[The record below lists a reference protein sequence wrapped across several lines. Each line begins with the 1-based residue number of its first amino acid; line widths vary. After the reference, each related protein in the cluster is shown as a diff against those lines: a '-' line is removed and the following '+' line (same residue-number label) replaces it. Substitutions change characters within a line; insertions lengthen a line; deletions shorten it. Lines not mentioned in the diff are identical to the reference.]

1 MESKAII
8 IGIAGASG
16 SGKTLVAH
24 NILSNHPGEHVSIIE
39 EDSYYKDLSDIPMDV
54 RDKKNFDH
62 PDSFDHQFLCNHL
75 NDLVSGKEVKIPIY
89 DYTIHSRS
97 DEYRLLKT
105 KHIIIVEGILLL
117 NDPKLR
123 KLLDIKIFVDTP
135 ADICLLR
142 RVRRDINERGR
153 SLDSVLEQYE
163 ATVRPMFLQF
173 IEPSKRYADIIL
185 PMGGKN
191 VVAIDLIT
199 TKINQLLHDHFIK

>member
-24 NILSNHPGEHVSIIE
+24 NILRNHPGEHVSIIE

-62 PDSFDHQFLCNHL
+62 PDSFDHQFLYDQL

-89 DYTIHSRS
+89 DYSIHSRS

-123 KLLDIKIFVDTP
+123 TLLDIKIFVDTP

-142 RVRRDINERGR
+142 RVRRDISERGR